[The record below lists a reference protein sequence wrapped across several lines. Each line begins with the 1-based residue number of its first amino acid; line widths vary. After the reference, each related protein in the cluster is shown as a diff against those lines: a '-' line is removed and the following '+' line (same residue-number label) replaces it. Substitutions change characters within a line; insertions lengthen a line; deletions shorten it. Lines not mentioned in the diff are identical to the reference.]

1 LEGKIVRYLRN
12 KKVVIKDEKL
22 FNNLLK
28 KLSSDDARLI
38 AVITAKLV
46 EENKPFHIEVYES
59 ESDLEDLYFVI
70 HYDTDVA
77 DEIIEEDIFNL
88 NEYLRKVDK
97 DYFLWFVCIVGEKK
111 DKITGKRILY

>member
-1 LEGKIVRYLRN
+1 MVKNANDWREKLVRYLRN

-77 DEIIEEDIFNL
+77 DKIIEEDIFNL

-97 DYFLWFVCIVGEKK
+97 DYLLWFVYIVGEKK
-111 DKITGKRILY
+111 IK